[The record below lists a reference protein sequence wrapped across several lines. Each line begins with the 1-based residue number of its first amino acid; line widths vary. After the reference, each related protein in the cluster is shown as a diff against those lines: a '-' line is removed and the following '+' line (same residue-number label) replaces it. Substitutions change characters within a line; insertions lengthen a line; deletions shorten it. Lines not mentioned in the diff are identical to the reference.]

1 MSQSRNHPIPPII
14 PERGF
19 TLLELLVAL
28 VIISVLTATA
38 LPEYRRFRQQ
48 AFDNRALT
56 DLRTVALGEEA
67 YFLENEK
74 YFSCRNETCA
84 TLPGVNRISEGTDV
98 AVEGFNEGWT
108 GEAKH
113 PRGTGRVWRWDS
125 SRGGLEFDRD

>member
-1 MSQSRNHPIPPII
+1 MIQSPHRTTHPVA
-14 PERGF
+14 PEHGF

-74 YFSCRNETCA
+74 YFSCKNETCA
-84 TLPGVNRISEGTDV
+84 TLPGVNRISKGTVVSVEGTD
-98 AVEGFNEGWT
+98 EGWV
-108 GEAKH
+108 GEARH

-125 SRGGLEFDRD
+125 SRGGVE